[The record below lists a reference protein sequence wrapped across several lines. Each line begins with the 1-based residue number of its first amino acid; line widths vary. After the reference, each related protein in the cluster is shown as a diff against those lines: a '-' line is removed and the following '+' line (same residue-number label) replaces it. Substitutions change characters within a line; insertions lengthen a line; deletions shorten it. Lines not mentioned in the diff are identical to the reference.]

1 MKKAYD
7 VQEIP
12 VVYLIDS
19 TGTITHAHIGF
30 KESHIAELDEAVNA
44 LVGAGSEVKRKL
56 PWVLL
61 ALSLGVMTA
70 GLLLGEYRTVLEKA
84 ITVCLDCIG
93 IG

>member
-1 MKKAYD
+1 
-7 VQEIP
+7 
-12 VVYLIDS
+12 
-19 TGTITHAHIGF
+19 
-30 KESHIAELDEAVNA
+30 
-44 LVGAGSEVKRKL
+44 VKRRL

-61 ALSLGVMTA
+61 TLSLLLMAA

>member
-1 MKKAYD
+1 
-7 VQEIP
+7 
-12 VVYLIDS
+12 
-19 TGTITHAHIGF
+19 
-30 KESHIAELDEAVNA
+30 
-44 LVGAGSEVKRKL
+44 VKRRL

-61 ALSLGVMTA
+61 TLSLVLMAA